1 LRCTGLVGAAL
12 VLALTFASS
21 AALFGQTQ
29 VPAGPPRP
37 RQRAGRYEVTLHPPA
52 AGLRAGAEMEI
63 EFQVLDFGSADAA
76 AAGPSPVL
84 FARLRCE
91 VDMPSMPSMPRFD
104 EIAHREG
111 VPGVYGVH
119 PTFPHGGDYRLCITL
134 LPPPEQAAMTPHPDG
149 PFTVEF
155 PLDVG
160 DAAGGRRPFSEVRPY
175 RLEVLASPTAP
186 LAGAETELELRVR
199 LENSPDLREVT
210 DFDLVHE
217 RLMHLF
223 LVRRDL
229 GYFAHEHPDL
239 VAPGVF
245 RLRHRFLAPG
255 EWRLFADVAPRDAG
269 GQILVATLRV
279 LPGEGDPPPPS
290 PMASGPVLSAAA
302 PGGVRADLEIP
313 DGGIP
318 AGRTVTVVARISD
331 ARGRPIEDLEPWLG
345 ALGHL
350 LLISRDA
357 ETFAHAHPDERA
369 PGVGRGGRIP
379 FLVRLPRPGLYR
391 GWLQFQRGGRVVTE
405 EIALEA
411 RAVSPGESG
420 GSSPGR

>member
-1 LRCTGLVGAAL
+1 LRFSAVFLSVLASALLLPAAL
-12 VLALTFASS
+12 LSQVSASP
-21 AALFGQTQ
+21 TQ
-29 VPAGPPRP
+29 P

-52 AGLRAGAEMEI
+52 GGLRAGAEMEI
-63 EFQVLDFGSADAA
+63 EFQVLDFGAADAA
-76 AAGPSPVL
+76 AAGGGPAPVL
-84 FARLRCE
+84 FAQFRCE

-134 LPPPEQAAMTPHPDG
+134 LPPAEQVPMTPKPDG
-149 PFTVEF
+149 PFTLEF
-155 PLDVG
+155 PLEVG
-160 DAAGGRRPFSEVRPY
+160 DASSGRRPFSEVRPY
-175 RLEVLASPTAP
+175 RLEVLASPSPPA
-186 LAGAETELELRVR
+186 AGEETELELRVR
-199 LENSPDLREVT
+199 MENSPDLREVT

-229 GYFAHEHPDL
+229 GYFAHEHPEL

-245 RLRHRFLAPG
+245 RLRLRFPAPG

-269 GQILVATLRV
+269 GQV
-279 LPGEGDPPPPS
+279 LLAKLTVRPGEGDPPPPS
-290 PMASGPVLSAAA
+290 PMPDGAVLSAAA
-302 PGGVRADLEIP
+302 DGVRADLEIP
-313 DGGIP
+313 GGGIP
-318 AGRTVTVVARISD
+318 AGRTVTVVARLTD
-331 ARGRPIEDLEPWLG
+331 AKGRPVEDLEPWLG

-350 LLISRDA
+350 LLIPRDA
-357 ETFAHAHPDERA
+357 ETFAHAHPDERV
-369 PGVGRGGRIP
+369 PGAGRGGRIP
-379 FLVRLPRPGLYR
+379 FLVRLPQPGLYR

-411 RAVSPGESG
+411 LAVSPGESAARA
-420 GSSPGR
+420 PGR

>member
-1 LRCTGLVGAAL
+1 MLSLKPSLLLFAAL
-12 VLALTFASS
+12 TSAPP
-21 AALFGQTQ
+21 AALLGQA
-29 VPAGPPRP
+29 PSDSSLP

-52 AGLRAGAEMEI
+52 GGLRAGAEMEI
-63 EFQVLDFGSADAA
+63 EFQILDFGSADAA
-76 AAGPSPVL
+76 SAGPSPAL

-134 LPPPEQAAMTPHPDG
+134 LPPVEQMAMTPKPDG

-155 PLDVG
+155 PLAVA
-160 DAAGGRRPFSEVRPY
+160 DASSGRRSFSEVRPY
-175 RLEVLASPTAP
+175 RLEVLASPSP
-186 LAGAETELELRVR
+186 PVSGGETELELRVR

-217 RLMHLF
+217 RPMHLF

-229 GYFAHEHPDL
+229 GYFAHEHPEL

-255 EWRLFADVAPRDAG
+255 DWRLFADVAPRDAG
-269 GQILVATLRV
+269 DQV
-279 LPGEGDPPPPS
+279 LAAVLTVRPGEGDPPPPS
-290 PMASGPVLSAAA
+290 PLSDGPVLSAVAA
-302 PGGVRADLEIP
+302 GGIRADLEVP

-318 AGRTVTVVARISD
+318 AGRTVTVVAKLSD
-331 ARGRPIEDLEPWLG
+331 ARGRPVEDLQPWLG

-350 LLISRDA
+350 LLAHRDA
-357 ETFAHAHPDERA
+357 ETFAHAHPDERE

-379 FLVRLPRPGLYR
+379 FLVRLPKPGLYR
-391 GWLQFQRGGRVVTE
+391 GWLQFQRAGRVVTE

-411 RAVSPGESG
+411 RAVSP
-420 GSSPGR
+420 

>member
-1 LRCTGLVGAAL
+1 MLLLKTAILVFALPAMGPAAL
-12 VLALTFASS
+12 L
-21 AALFGQTQ
+21 GQ
-29 VPAGPPRP
+29 VPAEPVEA

-52 AGLRAGAEMEI
+52 GGLRAGAEMEI
-63 EFQVLDFGSADAA
+63 EFSVLDFGAADAA
-76 AAGPSPVL
+76 GAGPSAVL

-111 VPGVYGVH
+111 VPGRYGVH

-134 LPPPEQAAMTPHPDG
+134 LPPAEQIPMTPKPDG

-155 PLDVG
+155 PLAVA
-160 DAAGGRRPFSEVRPY
+160 DASSGRRPFSEVHPY
-175 RLEVLASPTAP
+175 RLEVLASPSP
-186 LAGAETELELRVR
+186 LVAGAEADLELRVR
-199 LENSPDLREVT
+199 MENSPDLREVT

-229 GYFAHEHPDL
+229 GYFAHEHPEI

-245 RLRHRFLAPG
+245 RLRYRFLAPG

-269 GQILVATLRV
+269 DQV
-279 LPGEGDPPPPS
+279 LQAAVTVRPGEGDPPPPS
-290 PMASGPVLSAAA
+290 PMPDVPVLSATAA
-302 PGGVRADLEIP
+302 GGIRADIEVP
-313 DGGIP
+313 EGGIP
-318 AGRTVTVVARISD
+318 AGRTVTVVAKLSD
-331 ARGRPIEDLEPWLG
+331 ARGRPIEDVEPWLG

-350 LLISRDA
+350 LLIHRDA
-357 ETFAHAHPDERA
+357 ETFAHAHPDERE

-379 FLVRLPRPGLYR
+379 FLVRLPKPGLYR
-391 GWLQFQRGGRVVTE
+391 GWLQFQRAGRVVTE

-411 RAVSPGESG
+411 RPVSP
-420 GSSPGR
+420 